1 MSGHVL
7 RSLLFVPGD
16 SERKQAKALGSGAD
30 ALILDLEDSV
40 DVSQLP
46 VARTRVHDFVSSART
61 PDSPQ
66 LWVRVNSLGSGK
78 MLEDLVAVI
87 GARPDGVVLPK
98 VSSVR
103 ELVEVG
109 HYLSALEAREGLA
122 EGSTRVVVIATET
135 PAALLSLGEYR
146 PETAGKRLAGLPNV
160 HLREVGNREFLS
172 SFRAGTMD
180 VVFSFLVLQHME
192 REDAFLY
199 LRDAHR
205 VLKPGGRLFTQFPN
219 LLSPV
224 YTRAH
229 LENVEAFPR
238 SDGRVRAYTEA
249 EVRHVLALA
258 GFEITEL
265 WPGGHEDLPA
275 ELYVAAV
282 RR

>member
-1 MSGHVL
+1 MVRRRGGYNPRAMGWGL
-7 RSLLFVPGD
+7 RRLRFLFERAF
-16 SERKQAKALGSGAD
+16 SEPKPTDYKMTWNGIAVQDAHEGILTGATDESFERLGRQD
-30 ALILDLEDSV
+30 AE
-40 DVSQLP
+40 
-46 VARTRVHDFVSSART
+46 
-61 PDSPQ
+61 
-66 LWVRVNSLGSGK
+66 
-78 MLEDLVAVI
+78 LVAKYLRGGDAVLNI
-87 GARPDGVVLPK
+87 GCGVGRVEKYLAPR
-98 VSSVR
+98 VR
-103 ELVEVG
+103 EMW
-109 HYLSALEAREGLA
+109 SIDI
-122 EGSTRVVVIATET
+122 S
-135 PAALLSLGEYR
+135 GEMIR
-146 PETAGKRLAGLPNV
+146 LAGKRLAGLPNV

-172 SFRAGTMD
+172 SFRTGTMD